1 MSAPVTLVLATR
13 NQGKIR
19 EFRRILDAISQGTI
33 NLVGLEEFAH
43 TTDVEETGSTFKEN
57 ALLKARSVCKETGLP
72 AIADDSGLC
81 VDALNGA
88 PGIFSARYAGVHGD
102 DSANNLKLLKEL
114 ESIPEEKRG
123 AHFTCAAALVLPDGR
138 EHVAE
143 EIFEG
148 SILRA
153 PVGDQRFGYDPL
165 FRPQGF
171 SISSAQ
177 MSADEKDLISHRG
190 KSLRAIAVS
199 YTHLTLPTKR
209 IV

>member
-1 MSAPVTLVLATR
+1 MIKPVTLVLATR

-19 EFRRILDAISQGTI
+19 EFRRILDAISQGAI
-33 NLVGLEEFAH
+33 NLVGLEEFPH

-72 AIADDSGLC
+72 AIADDSGLS

-88 PGIFSARYAGVHGD
+88 PGIYSARYAGVLGD
-102 DSANNLKLLKEL
+102 DQANNAKLMREL
-114 ESIPEEKRG
+114 ENIPEEKRG

-148 SILRA
+148 SILYA
-153 PVGDQRFGYDPL
+153 PLGEHGFGYDPL
-165 FRPQGF
+165 FRPQGLA
-171 SISSAQ
+171 ISSAQ
-177 MSADEKDLISHRG
+177 MSAEEKDSISHRG
-190 KSLRAIAVS
+190 KSLRAIAPHVIS
-199 YTHLTLPTKR
+199 LLTSLG
-209 IV
+209 

>member
-1 MSAPVTLVLATR
+1 MSLTATLVLATR

-19 EFRRILDAISQGTI
+19 EFRRILDAISNGAI

-43 TTDVEETGSTFKEN
+43 TTEVEETGTTFNEN
-57 ALLKARSVCKETGLP
+57 ALLKARSICAETGLP

-81 VDALNGA
+81 VDALDGA
-88 PGIFSARYAGVHGD
+88 PGIYSARYAGVHGD
-102 DSANNLKLLKEL
+102 DQGNNAKLLREL
-114 ESIPEEKRG
+114 ANVPEDKRS

-138 EHVAE
+138 EHVTE

-148 SILRA
+148 LILFE
-153 PVGDQRFGYDPL
+153 PIGDQGFGYDPL
-165 FRPQGF
+165 FRPEGL

-190 KSLRAIAVS
+190 KSLRAIAPHVIS
-199 YTHLTLPTKR
+199 LLTPLG
-209 IV
+209 

>member
-1 MSAPVTLVLATR
+1 MSPTATLVLATR

-19 EFRRILDAISQGTI
+19 EFRRILDAISNGAI

-43 TTDVEETGSTFKEN
+43 TTEVEETGSTFKEN
-57 ALLKARSVCKETGLP
+57 ALLKARSICAETGLP

-81 VDALNGA
+81 VDALDGA
-88 PGIFSARYAGVHGD
+88 PGIYSARYAGVHGD
-102 DSANNLKLLKEL
+102 DQGNNAKLLREL
-114 ESIPEEKRG
+114 ANVPEGKRS

-138 EHVAE
+138 EHVTE

-148 SILRA
+148 SILFA
-153 PVGDQRFGYDPL
+153 PIGDQGFGYDPL
-165 FRPQGF
+165 FRPEGL

-190 KSLRAIAVS
+190 KSLRAIAPHVIS
-199 YTHLTLPTKR
+199 LLTSLG
-209 IV
+209 

>member
-1 MSAPVTLVLATR
+1 MIKPVTLVLATR

-19 EFRRILDAISQGTI
+19 EFRRILDAISQGAV
-33 NLVGLEEFAH
+33 NLVGLEEFPH

-72 AIADDSGLC
+72 AIADDSGLS

-88 PGIFSARYAGVHGD
+88 PGIYSARYAGVHGD
-102 DSANNLKLLKEL
+102 DQANNAKLMREL
-114 ESIPEEKRG
+114 ENIPEEKRG

-148 SILRA
+148 SILHA
-153 PVGDQRFGYDPL
+153 PIGEHGFGYDPL
-165 FRPQGF
+165 FRPQGLA
-171 SISSAQ
+171 ISSAQ
-177 MSADEKDLISHRG
+177 MSAEEKDSISHRG
-190 KSLRAIAVS
+190 KSLRAIAPHVIS
-199 YTHLTLPTKR
+199 LLTSLG
-209 IV
+209 

>member
-1 MSAPVTLVLATR
+1 
-13 NQGKIR
+13 
-19 EFRRILDAISQGTI
+19 
-33 NLVGLEEFAH
+33 
-43 TTDVEETGSTFKEN
+43 
-57 ALLKARSVCKETGLP
+57 VCKETGLP

-102 DSANNLKLLKEL
+102 DTANNAKLLKEL

-148 SILRA
+148 SILYA
-153 PVGDQRFGYDPL
+153 PVGDHGFGYDPL

-190 KSLRAIAVS
+190 KSLRAIAPHVIS
-199 YTHLTLPTKR
+199 LLTSLG
-209 IV
+209 

>member
-1 MSAPVTLVLATR
+1 MSPTATLVLATR

-19 EFRRILDAISQGTI
+19 EFRRILDAISNGAI

-43 TTDVEETGSTFKEN
+43 TTEVEETGSTFKEN
-57 ALLKARSVCKETGLP
+57 ALLKARSICAETGLP

-81 VDALNGA
+81 VDALGGA
-88 PGIFSARYAGVHGD
+88 PGIYSARYAGVHGD
-102 DSANNLKLLKEL
+102 DQGNNAKLLREL
-114 ESIPEEKRG
+114 ANVPEDKRS

-138 EHVAE
+138 EHVTE

-148 SILRA
+148 SILFE
-153 PVGDQRFGYDPL
+153 PIGDQGFGYDPL
-165 FRPQGF
+165 FRPEGL

-190 KSLRAIAVS
+190 KSLRAIAPHVIS
-199 YTHLTLPTKR
+199 LLTPLG
-209 IV
+209 

>member
-19 EFRRILDAISQGTI
+19 EFRRILDAISQSTI

-153 PVGDQRFGYDPL
+153 PVGDQGFGYDPL

-190 KSLRAIAVS
+190 KSLRAIAPHVIS
-199 YTHLTLPTKR
+199 LLTSLG
-209 IV
+209 

>member
-1 MSAPVTLVLATR
+1 MSTPVTLVLATR
-13 NQGKIR
+13 NQGKIQ

-102 DSANNLKLLKEL
+102 DTANNAKLLKEL
-114 ESIPEEKRG
+114 ESFPEEKRG

-148 SILRA
+148 SILYA
-153 PVGDQRFGYDPL
+153 PVGDHGFGYDPL

-190 KSLRAIAVS
+190 KSLRAIAPHVIS
-199 YTHLTLPTKR
+199 LLTSLG
-209 IV
+209 